1 MRVCIIL
8 PPSQGLSLIAALGL
22 GGIYKGY
29 GATLASFGPFSGT
42 WITCFTSTKVLALLS
57 QRYGNAGVFWALIRY
72 SIVYLLYE
80 FKGTNT
86 DAAARASAKAQKFT
100 QQLASLYV
108 VFYDRFGLSLLPF
121 LVPKYKN
128 LRSSVQRC
136 TSSSTSAS
144 SLLMPHTTR
153 LRDRTM

>member
-1 MRVCIIL
+1 VQKLTQQQLAALYFLFYARFVLSLLAFLVQSTKTDTAACSALL
-8 PPSQGLSLIAALGL
+8 PPS
-22 GGIYKGY
+22 
-29 GATLASFGPFSGT
+29 
-42 WITCFTSTKVLALLS
+42 TSAKS
-57 QRYGNAGVFWALIRY
+57 RQHK
-72 SIVYLLYE
+72 S
-80 FKGTNT
+80 TNT
-86 DAAARASAKAQKFT
+86 DAAARASAKVQKFT
-100 QQLASLYV
+100 QQLAALYV
-108 VFYDRFGLSLLPF
+108 VFYDRFGINLLPF